1 MTICIIGI
9 DCATDPKKIGLARGF
24 VSSDGLIVDKLTKV
38 TAGQTVS
45 DVVIQWIDANTKTL
59 LAIDAPL
66 GWPSTLG
73 EQLIGHS
80 AGDVIRTESN
90 NLFRRYTDRFIKQE
104 IGKQPL
110 DVGADRIARTAHAA
124 LKLLNEISSIKGDQI
139 PLAWDPDSILKISAI
154 EVYPAATLKTSGIRS
169 DGYKKKENTEQKREI
184 STELSKVI
192 EFQTDTSIMLVDDDV
207 LDAAVCIFAGY
218 HFLTNQ
224 CIKPNDAD
232 LAKKEG
238 WIWVKK

>member
-45 DVVIQWIDANTKTL
+45 DVVNQWIDANTNTL

-104 IGKQPL
+104 IGKQSL

-124 LKLLNEISSIKGDQI
+124 LKLLNEISSIKGHQI
-139 PLAWDPDSILKISAI
+139 PLAWDPDSIFKISAI
-154 EVYPAATLKTSGIRS
+154 EVYPAATLKSSGIRS

-184 STELSKVI
+184 LAELSKVI
-192 EFQTDTSIMLVDDDV
+192 VFQTETSLLLEDDDV
-207 LDAAVCIFAGY
+207 LDAAVCVLSGY
-218 HFLTNQ
+218 HFVSNLCMPPGDYN
-224 CIKPNDAD
+224 